1 MLAAEQNQAE
11 QELSKSI
18 RQPRD
23 VRLASSCFNRELSSC
38 GRHLRSFLKPASGMR
53 RAGKNETRFSTKR
66 CSRPFLHNG
75 DVRSVASRRY
85 QPLWLPESNSSGSGT
100 IRDGQRVPTCI
111 VAMACPPPVQLPLR
125 KETRCEVYFSL
136 ARYVRCFVCLASF
149 SQCTGS
155 RNRNSVQV
163 GVFGDFKAS

>member
-1 MLAAEQNQAE
+1 MKRASARNDVAGLFCIMGMLGRSPPGDTSRCGCQRATHPVPGPFVMDSAFQ
-11 QELSKSI
+11 
-18 RQPRD
+18 
-23 VRLASSCFNRELSSC
+23 LAS
-38 GRHLRSFLKPASGMR
+38 LRWLA
-53 RAGKNETRFSTKR
+53 
-66 CSRPFLHNG
+66 RP
-75 DVRSVASRRY
+75 VK
-85 QPLWLPESNSSGSGT
+85 
-100 IRDGQRVPTCI
+100 
-111 VAMACPPPVQLPLR
+111 LPLR